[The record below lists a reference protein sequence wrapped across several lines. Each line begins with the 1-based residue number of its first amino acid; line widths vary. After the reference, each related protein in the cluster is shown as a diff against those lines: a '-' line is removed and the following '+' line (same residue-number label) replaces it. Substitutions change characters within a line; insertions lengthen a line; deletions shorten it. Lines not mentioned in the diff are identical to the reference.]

1 MEVQLVVVKGNPRGR
16 TLTFAPGRF
25 LFGRGAE
32 CHVRPDSDWVS
43 RQHCLLTVTVD
54 SIHLK
59 DLGSTNGTL
68 VNGHR
73 LMGELPLAHGDT
85 IQLGPLVLQV
95 SLPAHAALL
104 EAVKQTKVPA
114 SEVTLVDKDS
124 AAKQFDP
131 GATMEDTLK
140 IKSE

>member
-16 TLTFAPGRF
+16 TLTFVPGRF

-32 CHVRPDSDWVS
+32 CHVRPESDWVS
-43 RQHCLLTVTVD
+43 RQHCLLTVTAD

-73 LMGELPLAHGDT
+73 LMGELPLMHGDK

-95 SLPAHAALL
+95 QLPEHAAQL
-104 EAVKQTKVPA
+104 EALKQTEVPA
-114 SEVTLVDKDS
+114 SEVTLVDKTS
-124 AAKQFDP
+124 EALV
-131 GATMEDTLK
+131 GELEATLEDTLK